1 MKKFIACAAI
11 LVGITV
17 IKAAFYLGSNQP
29 AEKEIIFKDYDFYP
43 LTGLVTEAKGELI
56 TVICQNG
63 NEFQFRDSREDWV
76 KDDICS
82 MIMMDCGT
90 KNVNDDMVI
99 KARYSGY
106 VSLDEADSW
115 VKWYI
120 KNFIVWLYD

>member
-1 MKKFIACAAI
+1 MKKFIACTAI
-11 LVGITV
+11 LVGITAIRAV
-17 IKAAFYLGSNQP
+17 FYLGINQP
-29 AEKEIIFKDYDFYP
+29 TEKEINFKNYDFYP
-43 LTGLVTEAKGELI
+43 LTGLVTEVDGELI
-56 TVICQNG
+56 TVICRNG

-106 VSLDEADSW
+106 ITFDEVDSW
-115 VKWYI
+115 EKWYI
-120 KNFIVWLYD
+120 KIFTV

>member
-1 MKKFIACAAI
+1 M
-11 LVGITV
+11 GI
-17 IKAAFYLGSNQP
+17 NQP
-29 AEKEIIFKDYDFYP
+29 AEKEINFKDYDFYS
-43 LTGLVTEAKGELI
+43 LTGLVTEVDGELI

-63 NEFQFRDSREDWV
+63 NEFQFRDSREDWI

-115 VKWYI
+115 VK
-120 KNFIVWLYD
+120 